1 MLYVSPVIMVTTT
14 NQIKHVQLDVISIF
28 TKINGIIVAI
38 LALSIVEIVQVLMIQ
53 AASIAE
59 GDHISSQI

>member
-14 NQIKHVQLDVISIF
+14 NQIKHAQLDVISIF

-38 LALSIVEIVQVLMIQ
+38 LALLIVEIVQVLMIQ

-59 GDHISSQI
+59 EDHTSSQI